1 MRHPTR
7 NLTAILSLTLLA
19 ACAGMN
25 VADTA
30 AAAAGTYRCEPAEG
44 SSDDA
49 IDVTI
54 SKIDDNT
61 IDMSAP
67 FLGNAVIPLK
77 KTGQRY
83 QITAAEMKALGMD
96 EEGLNI
102 AWQAQPDGSY
112 AIISD
117 EVTLSSS
124 GQMHRRENVIGAICR
139 KK

>member
-30 AAAAGTYRCEPAEG
+30 AGTYRCGPKGG
-44 SSDDA
+44 SIGDA
-49 IDVTI
+49 ADVTI

-61 IDMSAP
+61 IGMSAP
-67 FLGNAVIPLK
+67 FFGNAVIPLK

-83 QITAAEMKALGMD
+83 QITAAEMKALGIN
-96 EEGLNI
+96 EENFNI
-102 AWQAQPDGSY
+102 TWQAQPDGSY
-112 AIISD
+112 VIISD
-117 EVTLSSS
+117 EVTLLSS

-139 KK
+139 RK